1 MEIVVGIVTRIIMK
15 TVEVVEKIHG
25 DLTNPG
31 NRRRIQIT
39 TTVMGGTIQEV
50 KETMA
55 GEAGVAEVPGA
66 IPCLLKEE
74 SGLVTTHVILIIL
87 QEEMV
92 NHRGNHPHLMGEV
105 ADPGDQ
111 CLRWPIYGGDSGTI
125 PMEHLHVP
133 LLKRMI
139 LLQPLK
145 PLPLLH
151 HHIIIITTM
160 PLPRITTTTTIIIIG
175 KVLQISHLLKTLRIR
190 RRNKVNLSL
199 LKRTIIFLQTKIV
212 PHRTIHLNLNQV
224 ITTSNNHKARL
235 KRLALVD
242 DFHQTGFSSRRLH
255 PKTRWP
261 FPRQQPQCPH
271 HLPDRQT
278 NFLFQAKR
286 LGTTCFVEKR
296 TQSRKLRKACRL
308 KCRRMT
314 SKPDLQR
321 KQVQCL
327 FINRLMT

>member
-15 TVEVVEKIHG
+15 TVEVVEKIRG

-39 TTVMGGTIQEV
+39 TTVMGGTIPEV

-87 QEEMV
+87 QEMDQTTV
-92 NHRGNHPHLMGEV
+92 HHRGNHPHLMGEV

-125 PMEHLHVP
+125 HMEHLHVP

-160 PLPRITTTTTIIIIG
+160 PLPRITTTTTIIIG
-175 KVLQISHLLKTLRIR
+175 TVLQISHLLKTLRIR

-212 PHRTIHLNLNQV
+212 PNRTIHLNLNQV
-224 ITTSNNHKARL
+224 ITTSNNHQAHL

-255 PKTRWP
+255 PTTRWP
-261 FPRQQPQCPH
+261 FPRQQHQ
-271 HLPDRQT
+271 
-278 NFLFQAKR
+278 
-286 LGTTCFVEKR
+286 
-296 TQSRKLRKACRL
+296 
-308 KCRRMT
+308 
-314 SKPDLQR
+314 
-321 KQVQCL
+321 
-327 FINRLMT
+327 